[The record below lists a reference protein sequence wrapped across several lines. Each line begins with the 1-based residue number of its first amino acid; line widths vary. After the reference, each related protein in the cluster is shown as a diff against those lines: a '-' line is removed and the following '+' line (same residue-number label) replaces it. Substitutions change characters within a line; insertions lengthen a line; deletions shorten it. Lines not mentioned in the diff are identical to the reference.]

1 MKKIV
6 FYLFMLLAVSFAATA
21 DSDGFNEP
29 HNYLIK
35 STTQLSQ
42 DADSSSCQG
51 LDYPFKPVPFTKVQF
66 TDDFWLPR
74 IEVNRTATIPFAFK
88 MCEDTHR
95 VENFKVA
102 GGLSDKKWQGAYGFN
117 DSDLYKVIEGA
128 AYAMMVKPDPELD
141 QYVDQIISYIAAAQ
155 EDNGYLYTAWTAR
168 AKDHLDN
175 VWCCYNEEPW
185 DNLEF
190 AHELYNVGHM
200 YEAAAA
206 HYEATGKRTFLDVA
220 IKNADLVCETFGPGK
235 NEGVPGH
242 QEIEIGLVRLYRA
255 TGDEKYL
262 KQSRWFLDRRGRAKG
277 SEYSQG
283 HKPVVEQEEAV
294 GHAVRA
300 IYMYSAMADVA
311 ALTGEQAFV
320 KAVDTLWDNVTH
332 KKFYVTGGI
341 GARHSGEAF
350 GDNYELPNRTAYCET
365 CAAIANVF
373 WNHRMFL
380 FHGESKYLDI
390 MERSLYNA
398 VISGVS
404 LDGMTFFYPN
414 PLETASGI
422 DRSPWFGCA
431 CCPSNICRFM
441 ASIPGYAYAVRNSE
455 VYVNLFV
462 DSKAEFDVDGKP
474 VKVSQKTMYPWQGK
488 VAITVTPQSNTQQ
501 FSLNVRIPSWAKDQQ
516 AVSKLYTYTEPVEE
530 KITISVNGKDVPV
543 NVTNGFASIDR
554 KWKQGDIVELNF
566 PMPVRRITCDEQ
578 VEANI
583 GRSAIQRGPIVYC
596 VEWPDVEN
604 NNPLNLVLPKDA
616 TLTAEHEPD
625 LLGGV
630 TVLKGKATEVRRIL
644 DSEDYERKACDFK
657 AIPYYAWSHRGKGAM
672 TVWLPY
678 TEKMATP
685 LPAPTI
691 ASRSKVT
698 VSNMVGGDNSL
709 KAIND
714 QQATKASSDKSLGI
728 MHFWPRKGT
737 AEWVQYTFEEPA
749 QVSSVAVFWFDDRG
763 HGECRIPK
771 SWVLK
776 YREDGQW
783 KGIENFS
790 DYKVTLDDYDRVS
803 FVPVT
808 TDALRLELQ
817 MEDNFS
823 TGIQEWIVE

>member
-1 MKKIV
+1 MCKNLLIIV
-6 FYLFMLLAVSFAATA
+6 VVFLGIGICSA
-21 DSDGFNEP
+21 
-29 HNYLIK
+29 K
-35 STTQLSQ
+35 SNAQLSQ
-42 DADSSSCQG
+42 VADRSSRQET
-51 LDYPFKPVPFTKVQF
+51 DYPFKPVPFTKVQF

-95 VENFKVA
+95 IENFKVA

-128 AYAMMVKPDPELD
+128 AYAMMVKPDPQLEK
-141 QYVDQIISYIAAAQ
+141 YVDEIISYIAAAQ

-190 AHELYNVGHM
+190 GHELYNVGHM
-200 YEAAAA
+200 YEAAVA
-206 HYEATGKRTFLDVA
+206 HYEATGKRTFLNVA

-255 TGDEKYL
+255 TGNEKYL
-262 KQSRWFLDRRGRAKG
+262 IQSRWFLDRRGRAKG

-283 HKPVVEQEEAV
+283 HKPVVEQDEAV

-300 IYMYSAMADVA
+300 TYMYSAMADVA

-350 GDNYELPNRTAYCET
+350 GDNYELPNHTAYCET

-441 ASIPGYAYAVRNSE
+441 ASLPGYAYAVRNDE

-462 DSKAEFDVDGKP
+462 DSKAEFDVDGKS
-474 VKVSQKTMYPWQGK
+474 VKVSQETLYPWQGK
-488 VAITVTPQSNTQQ
+488 IAITFTPQSNAQQ

-516 AVSKLYTYTEPVEE
+516 TVSKLYTFTEPVEA

-543 NVTNGFASIDR
+543 NITNGFACINR
-554 KWKQGDIVELNF
+554 KWKQGDLVKLNL

-578 VEANI
+578 VDANI

-616 TLTAEHEPD
+616 TLTAEHKPD

-630 TVLKGKATEVRRIL
+630 TVLEGKATEVRRIV
-644 DSEDYERKACDFK
+644 DSEDYERKTCDFK

-691 ASRSKVT
+691 ASQSKVT

-714 QQATKASSDKSLGI
+714 QQVPKASSDKSLGI

-737 AEWVQYTFEEPA
+737 AEWIQYTFEEPD
-749 QVSSVAVFWFDDRG
+749 QISSVAVFWFDDRG

-790 DYKVTLDDYDRVS
+790 DYKVTRDDFDRIS

-808 TDALRLELQ
+808 TDALRLEFQL
-817 MEDNFS
+817 EDNFS